1 MNRELSIGN
10 WGGMSRRNWGR
21 NPPEDALCKW
31 DGDVQEEL
39 GEEHTRRCSIGQE
52 LYKTMDFRLK
62 TFTLS
67 VFL

>member
-39 GEEHTRRCSIGQE
+39 GRNTPE
-52 LYKTMDFRLK
+52 DA
-62 TFTLS
+62 LS
-67 VFL
+67 GRSYIRPWTSDSKRSH